1 VIYAQKVFF
10 AQLFYISERIKLQQ
24 MLHTITGPWH
34 WSVSGLLIALTMFA
48 LLYAGKTFGFSSN
61 LRTMCSIAGAG
72 KTAEFFDFNWRSQR
86 WNLVFA
92 AGSILGGFIAYY
104 LIPNP
109 DPVQLSEAT
118 LSYLDAQSVSRPGAT
133 PGFSSYLPA
142 EFYAVENIFTLKG
155 LIVLIGGGFLI
166 GFGTRWAGGCTSGHA
181 ISGLSNLQ
189 LPSLI
194 AVIGFFLGGLVMTW
208 LVLPFIFQL

>member
-1 VIYAQKVFF
+1 MYDLIA
-10 AQLFYISERIKLQQ
+10 
-24 MLHTITGPWH
+24 GPWH

-72 KTAEFFDFNWRSQR
+72 SHVKFFDFNWKAQR

-92 AGSILGGFIAYY
+92 GGAVLGGFIAYY

-109 DPVQLSEAT
+109 EAVQLSTAT
-118 LSYLDAQSVSRPGAT
+118 LNYLDEVGVSRPGSS
-133 PGFSSYLPA
+133 PGFSSFAPA
-142 EFYAVENIFTLKG
+142 ELFGIESLLSLKG
-155 LIVLIGGGFLI
+155 LIVILIGGFLI

-194 AVIGFFLGGLVMTW
+194 AVIGFFIGGLTMSW
-208 LVLPFIFQL
+208 LVLPLILQL

>member
-1 VIYAQKVFF
+1 MLDVIA
-10 AQLFYISERIKLQQ
+10 
-24 MLHTITGPWH
+24 GPWH
-34 WSVSGLLIALTMFA
+34 WSVSGLLIAATMFA

-72 KTAEFFDFNWRSQR
+72 KRAKFFDFDWKAQR

-92 AGSILGGFIAYY
+92 GGAVLGGFIAYY

-109 DPVQLSEAT
+109 EPVQLSAAT
-118 LSYLDAQSVSRPGAT
+118 LSYLDEVGVSRPGAT

-142 EFYAVENIFTLKG
+142 DLFAVEELLTLRG
-155 LIVLIGGGFLI
+155 LIVIVAGGFLI

-181 ISGLSNLQ
+181 ITGLSNLQ

-194 AVIGFFLGGLVMTW
+194 AVIGFFIGGLTMSW
-208 LVLPFIFQL
+208 LLLPLILQL

>member
-1 VIYAQKVFF
+1 MELYNLLV
-10 AQLFYISERIKLQQ
+10 
-24 MLHTITGPWH
+24 GPWH
-34 WSVSGLLIALTMFA
+34 WSVSGLLISLTMFA

-72 KTAEFFDFNWRSQR
+72 RRVAFFDYDWKAQR

-92 AGSILGGFIAYY
+92 LGAMLGGFIAVY

-118 LSYLDAQSVSRPGAT
+118 LAYLGTVGLSQPGDTA
-133 PGFSSYLPA
+133 GFSSLVPP
-142 EFYAVENIFTLKG
+142 ELFSLDQLFTLRG
-155 LIVLIGGGFLI
+155 TITVVIGGFLI

-181 ISGLSNLQ
+181 ITGLSNLQ

-194 AVIGFFLGGLVMTW
+194 AVIGFFIGGLTMTW
-208 LVLPFIFQL
+208 LLLPFILQL

>member
-1 VIYAQKVFF
+1 MIMYS
-10 AQLFYISERIKLQQ
+10 YIS
-24 MLHTITGPWH
+24 GPWH
-34 WSVSGLLIALTMFA
+34 WSISGALIAATMFA

-61 LRTMCSIAGAG
+61 LRTLCSVAGAG
-72 KTAEFFDFNWRSQR
+72 RVADFFAFDWRAQR
-86 WNLVFA
+86 WNLTFA
-92 AGSILGGFIAYY
+92 AGSILGGFIAFY
-104 LIPNP
+104 LIPNA

-118 LSYLDAQSVSRPGAT
+118 LAYLDQVNVSRPGT
-133 PGFSSYLPA
+133 GFYTSYVPA
-142 EFYAVENIFTLKG
+142 ELYAPENILSLRG
-155 LIVLIGGGFLI
+155 LVALVGGGFLI

-208 LVLPFIFQL
+208 FLLPLILSL